1 VFQEALE
8 VLPKGVQKVYFKSNT
23 AAYQKELLI
32 IVAEGQNERFRVI
45 EFAVG
50 VDVTAEF
57 KKAVAAV
64 EEKEWHPLEREIE
77 GRKLATGQEWGG
89 EVCFVPTWAAR
100 SQKRSLAYPFPGYSG
115 VI

>member
-1 VFQEALE
+1 MEMYRRAIRICGCSRR
-8 VLPKGVQKVYFKSNT
+8 PWRYYRKGVQKVYFKSDT
-23 AAYQKELLI
+23 AVHQKELLI
-32 IVAEGQNERFRVI
+32 YCAEGRNERFGVI

-77 GRKLATGQEWGG
+77 GRKLATGQEWA
-89 EVCFVPTWAAR
+89 EVCFVPT
-100 SQKRSLAYPFPGYSG
+100 
-115 VI
+115 

>member
-1 VFQEALE
+1 V
-8 VLPKGVQKVYFKSNT
+8 PKVR
-23 AAYQKELLI
+23 
-32 IVAEGQNERFRVI
+32 NERFRVN

-77 GRKLATGQEWGG
+77 GRILAYRTEWA
-89 EVCFVPTWAAR
+89 EVCFVPAWAAR
-100 SQKRSLAYPFPGYSG
+100 SKKGPGYRFLAIRSY
-115 VI
+115 